1 MQVKDIKILNKF
13 DFYQLFTNFAIKY
26 IKFSLKGFFVLYN
39 AVDIQKILPH
49 RYPFL
54 LLDRV
59 TELIAGKHIEGFKN
73 VSISEP
79 VFQGHF
85 PDHPIYPGVMIIE
98 GMAQAGG
105 ILAFKSMDNASQEEI
120 NNKVVYFMSID
131 KAKFRTPV
139 VPGDQLIYKIDVIR
153 NKGVVWQLDA
163 KAYVDDKLVAQAEL
177 KAMIVD
183 KNKV

>member
-1 MQVKDIKILNKF
+1 M
-13 DFYQLFTNFAIKY
+13 LFN
-26 IKFSLKGFFVLYN
+26 V
-39 AVDIQKILPH
+39 VDIQNILPH

-54 LLDRV
+54 LVDRI
-59 TELIAGKHIEGFKN
+59 TELTPGEYIEGLKN

-105 ILAFKSMDNASQEEI
+105 VLAFKSMDEVSQEEI
-120 NNKVVYFMSID
+120 AKKVVYFMSID
-131 KAKFRTPV
+131 KAKFRAPV
-139 VPGDQLIYKIDVIR
+139 TPGDQLVYKIDVIKH
-153 NKGVVWQLDA
+153 KGAVWQLDA
-163 KAYVDDKLVAQAEL
+163 KAYVDDKIVAQAEL

-183 KNKV
+183 K

>member
-1 MQVKDIKILNKF
+1 M
-13 DFYQLFTNFAIKY
+13 
-26 IKFSLKGFFVLYN
+26 LYD
-39 AVDIQKILPH
+39 VVEIQKILPH

-54 LLDRV
+54 LVDRI
-59 TELIAGKHIEGFKN
+59 TELTPRESIVGYKN
-73 VSISEP
+73 ISISEP

-105 ILAFKSMDNASQEEI
+105 VLAFKSMDNATQEEI
-120 NNKVVYFMSID
+120 ENKVVYFMSID

-139 VPGDQLIYKIDVIR
+139 KPGDKLEYRLSVIK
-153 NKGVVWQLDA
+153 NKGAIWMLDA
-163 KAYVDDKLVAQAEL
+163 KAYVDDKLVAEAEL

-183 KNKV
+183 K